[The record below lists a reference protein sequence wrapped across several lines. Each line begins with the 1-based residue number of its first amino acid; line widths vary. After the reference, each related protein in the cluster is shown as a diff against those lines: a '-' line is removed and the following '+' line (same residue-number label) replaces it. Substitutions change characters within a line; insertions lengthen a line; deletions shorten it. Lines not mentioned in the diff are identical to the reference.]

1 MIQMIKDKKAFEEW
15 EREWEKSQ
23 RVNLRKNLALVDEMA
38 ELARKLKA
46 LPPKDPLEEIE
57 VDIKIAKVINA
68 LKAD

>member
-1 MIQMIKDKKAFEEW
+1 MIKDKKAFEEW

-68 LKAD
+68 IKAD

>member
-1 MIQMIKDKKAFEEW
+1 MIKDKKAFEEW